1 METKRDKNGT
11 YLILAVCLLC
21 GIFLLVTMAQ
31 RNSVP
36 ANGGLSPKDLSVNA
50 IKYTKT
56 LFDDSKV
63 HTIDIQVD
71 NRIWNNM
78 IENATYEK
86 YISCTMVIDGV
97 RIKEVGIRPKGDTS
111 LKHVMDMNSQN
122 FSFKVEFDHYKKQSF
137 DGLDKMI
144 LNSCSQDTTY
154 MKDYLAQHMM
164 NYMGIA
170 APLSSYVSITLNGK
184 AFGFYLAMEAVEK
197 SFCVRNYGVIDGK
210 LYKPDALE
218 LPKYDYIKIMSSEM
232 EDGLSAV
239 EYMANVMSGNAYKGL
254 DSSTR
259 VDMLGDMAKVLIH
272 SNEINTDATGLAYI
286 DNNPKS
292 YKAILKS
299 GVFTVDE
306 SDEGRLIKSIQKL
319 NSGKDFDNTVDVD
332 SVIKYFVVHN
342 FVDNCDGYTSIF
354 SHNYYLF
361 ERAGKLSMIPW
372 DYNLAFGSFAV
383 DPGNSS
389 SNLFGNYIKTTDARY
404 GMSSAKSMVN
414 YPIDTPVFNADLD
427 KRPMMNEILTK
438 SKYSDKYHQYFK
450 KFITDYFSSG
460 YFDTFYETTVE
471 MISPYIQ
478 NDKKGFFT
486 YNQFVEGVGDLN
498 KFCKL
503 RAKSVQAQLNNIVP
517 STLKGQK
524 EHPETLID
532 TQNLDMTKT
541 ITMYSL
547 LGITNKDMDGV
558 LKILL
563 NYLPEEYKTDGKI
576 DLTKF
581 KSSEDIIYLKK
592 IFGVLGPIAYEVSKS
607 VRASDNIQVN
617 TGLSKVLIIMSSIAI
632 IIFSILLSRY
642 SRVKYKKRR
651 ARRGR
656 FEITS

>member
-11 YLILAVCLLC
+11 YIILAVCLLC
-21 GIFLLVTMAQ
+21 AIFFLMTMAQ
-31 RNSVP
+31 SNSVP

-71 NRIWNNM
+71 NRTWNNM

-86 YISCTMVIDGV
+86 YIPCTMVIDGV

-218 LPKYDYIKIMSSEM
+218 LPKYDYIKIMGSET
-232 EDGLSAV
+232 EDGQSAV

-404 GMSSAKSMVN
+404 GMSSTKSMVN

-486 YNQFVEGVGDLN
+486 YNQFVEGVSDLN

-503 RAKSVQAQLNNIVP
+503 RAKSVQAQLNNILP

-563 NYLPEEYKTDGKI
+563 NYLSEEYKTDGKI

-656 FEITS
+656 FEITP

>member
-1 METKRDKNGT
+1 METKRDKSGT
-11 YLILAVCLLC
+11 YIVLAVCLLC
-21 GIFLLVTMAQ
+21 GIFFLMTMAQ
-31 RNSVP
+31 SNSVP

-78 IENATYEK
+78 IENATYEQ
-86 YISCTMVIDGV
+86 YIPCTMVIDGV

-111 LKHVMDMNSQN
+111 LKQVMDMNSQN
-122 FSFKVEFDHYKKQSF
+122 YSFKVEFDHYKKQSF

-218 LPKYDYIKIMSSEM
+218 LPKYDYIKIMGSEM
-232 EDGLSAV
+232 EDGQSTV

-254 DSSTR
+254 DGSTR
-259 VDMLGDMAKVLIH
+259 VDMLGDMAKALIH

-292 YKAILKS
+292 YKAILNS

-319 NSGKDFDNTVDVD
+319 NSGEDFDNTVDAD

-372 DYNLAFGSFAV
+372 DYNMAFGSFAV

-404 GMSSAKSMVN
+404 GMSSTKSMVN
-414 YPIDTPVFNADLD
+414 YPIDTPVFNTDLD

-450 KFITDYFSSG
+450 KFINDYFASG

-486 YNQFVEGVGDLN
+486 YNQFAEGVSDLN

-581 KSSEDIIYLKK
+581 ESSEDIIYLKK

-607 VRASDNIQVN
+607 VKASDNIQVN
-617 TGLSKVLIIMSSIAI
+617 TGLSKVLIIMSLIAI

>member
-11 YLILAVCLLC
+11 YIILAVCLLC
-21 GIFLLVTMAQ
+21 AIFFLMTMAQ
-31 RNSVP
+31 SNSVP

-78 IENATYEK
+78 IENATYEQ
-86 YISCTMVIDGV
+86 YIPCTMVIDGV

-111 LKHVMDMNSQN
+111 LKQVMDMNSQN

-154 MKDYLAQHMM
+154 MKDYMAQHMM

-218 LPKYDYIKIMSSEM
+218 LPKYDYIKIMGSEM
-232 EDGLSAV
+232 EDGKSAV
-239 EYMANVMSGNAYKGL
+239 EYMANIMSGNVYKGL

-292 YKAILKS
+292 YKAILNS

-319 NSGKDFDNTVDVD
+319 NSGEDFGNTVDVD

-372 DYNLAFGSFAV
+372 DYNMAFGSFAV

-404 GMSSAKSMVN
+404 GMSSTKSMVN
-414 YPIDTPVFNADLD
+414 YPIDTPVFNTDLD

-438 SKYSDKYHQYFK
+438 SKYSDKYHQYFN

-471 MISPYIQ
+471 MISPYIK

-486 YNQFVEGVGDLN
+486 YNQFVEGVSDLN

-563 NYLPEEYKTDGKI
+563 NYLPEEYKTEGKI

-581 KSSEDIIYLKK
+581 ESSEDIIYLKK

-607 VRASDNIQVN
+607 VRESDNIQVN
-617 TGLSKVLIIMSSIAI
+617 TGLSKVLIIMSLIAI

>member
-11 YLILAVCLLC
+11 YIILAVCLLC
-21 GIFLLVTMAQ
+21 GIFFLMTMAQ
-31 RNSVP
+31 SNSVP
-36 ANGGLSPKDLSVNA
+36 AVGGLSPKDLSVNA

-78 IENATYEK
+78 IENATYEQ
-86 YISCTMVIDGV
+86 YIPCTMVIDGD

-111 LKHVMDMNSQN
+111 LKQVMDMNSQN

-218 LPKYDYIKIMSSEM
+218 LPKYDYIKIMGSEM
-232 EDGLSAV
+232 EDGKSAV

-254 DSSTR
+254 DSNTR
-259 VDMLGDMAKVLIH
+259 VDMLGDMAKVLLH

-292 YKAILKS
+292 YKAILNS

-319 NSGKDFDNTVDVD
+319 NSGRDFDNTVDVD

-372 DYNLAFGSFAV
+372 DYNMAFGSFAV

-404 GMSSAKSMVN
+404 GMSSTKSMVN

-438 SKYSDKYHQYFK
+438 SKYSDKYHQYFN
-450 KFITDYFSSG
+450 KFITDCFSSG

-471 MISPYIQ
+471 MISPYIK

-486 YNQFVEGVGDLN
+486 YNQFVEGVSDLN

-607 VRASDNIQVN
+607 VRESDNIQVN
-617 TGLSKVLIIMSSIAI
+617 TGLSKVLIIMSLIAI

>member
-11 YLILAVCLLC
+11 YLILTVCLLC
-21 GIFLLVTMAQ
+21 GIFLLMTMAQ

-86 YISCTMVIDGV
+86 YIPCTMVIDGV

-111 LKHVMDMNSQN
+111 LKYVMDMNSQN

-218 LPKYDYIKIMSSEM
+218 LPKYDYIKIMGSEM
-232 EDGLSAV
+232 ENGLSAV

-427 KRPMMNEILTK
+427 KRPMMKEILTK

>member
-21 GIFLLVTMAQ
+21 GIFFLMTMAQ

-86 YISCTMVIDGV
+86 YIPCTMVIDGV

-218 LPKYDYIKIMSSEM
+218 LPKYDYIKIMGSEM
-232 EDGLSAV
+232 ENGLSAV

-486 YNQFVEGVGDLN
+486 YNQFVEGGGDLN

-617 TGLSKVLIIMSSIAI
+617 TGLSKVLIIVSSIAI